1 MFDKLFHESLA
12 YLPDFQVDAAHL
24 DQSCELVETMCLT
37 DGAVV
42 RLPFHLARMQ
52 AACQVLGWRDISEDL
67 PELWAATS
75 ASTLR

>member
-1 MFDKLFHESLA
+1 MLMFDKLFHESLA

-24 DQSCELVETMCLT
+24 ARPSELVETICLT

-52 AACQVLGWRDISEDL
+52 AACQ
-67 PELWAATS
+67 A
-75 ASTLR
+75 